1 MNAMA
6 AALSPM
12 VSPQPAAQAARGD
25 DARDGGFARCLDQA
39 CESDSADRAEASEAP
54 PRPATKARGSREA
67 TAPRK
72 SEPNTA
78 KDMPAKEAV
87 DGDADIE
94 PQAATAGAGE
104 TPRDERAAPDL
115 AALLPGWSPPAV
127 TVADTT
133 AGADA
138 NKRADAMPAA
148 GVSPTLSGLRD
159 TAGGRAASPLNGEPA
174 RAPAP
179 VDANA
184 LTTNTPASATTQAV
198 AGEQKE
204 AQPIS
209 TNATVLSPLPGA
221 FGNAPTASSATA
233 PKAAEPSLPTATLL
247 APIDAPNFA
256 PALAT
261 QVRWWANDGVQQ
273 AQLML
278 HPAEMGPVA
287 VKIVLDGRE
296 ARIDFSADLAATRGA
311 IEAALPVLAAALDD
325 SGLKLSGGGVHD
337 GSAQRQPQWSA
348 RGVTHRTA
356 NTAQAGAGD
365 ALGGVRATGTAAGRG
380 LVDLVA

>member
-6 AALSPM
+6 AALSAM

-25 DARDGGFARCLDQA
+25 DARDCGFARCLDQA
-39 CESDSADRAEASEAP
+39 CESDAADRAEAREAP

-67 TAPRK
+67 TAPRQ
-72 SEPNTA
+72 SEPNTV
-78 KDMPAKEAV
+78 KDGPASEAV
-87 DGDADIE
+87 DGDAEME
-94 PQAATAGAGE
+94 PQAAAAGAGE
-104 TPRDERAAPDL
+104 APRDERAAPDL

-138 NKRADAMPAA
+138 KKRADAMPAA
-148 GVSPTLSGLRD
+148 SVSSTLASLRD
-159 TAGGRAASPLNGEPA
+159 SAGGRAASPLDA
-174 RAPAP
+174 APAP

-184 LTTNTPASATTQAV
+184 VTANAPASATAQAV
-198 AGEQKE
+198 ASEQKE

-209 TNATVLSPLPGA
+209 TNATALSPLPGA

-337 GSAQRQPQWSA
+337 GSAQRQPQWNA
-348 RGVTHRTA
+348 RGVTQRTA

-365 ALGGVRATGTAAGRG
+365 ALGGVRANSTAAGRG